1 MRRSLLIIV
10 CLIAGMTP
18 GVVRAAD
25 TSQLRAGATLTGELA
40 GDESGFQVEIGDLDG
55 DRVGDLVIGAWQND
69 AGGDASGAIY
79 IEYGPITRSLNL
91 KNADAKLF
99 TEAAGEYVG
108 EGPLAIADLDGDRAD
123 DLVIGAPGS
132 LYVAQPG
139 SPGKVGEAFL
149 IYGGKRLRGKLVLP
163 AVADARFTG
172 VHMTEWLGFGSS
184 GVGDLDDDG
193 FEELVV
199 GAPATAGFSGAAY
212 LFYGGRARIEGDVAV
227 TDAATIFIGGRPG
240 EMFGYEAAGGDVDG
254 DGKDDLFIASKPLA
268 GGPSTISMFR
278 GGERMSGP
286 MPAAAAYSQIPTPTV
301 DYFTGPSLA
310 SGADLTGDG
319 VDDLAVGLG
328 VSLNPVSQPTV
339 SIMGGSESAFAAGP
353 NLGPTY
359 ASVVATGS
367 AVAIGDINGD
377 GRPDLIAGAPNG
389 STGGTVSVFYGPLSQ
404 GPLSVGDAD
413 ASFEGEAGSSAG
425 TSLAAGNVT
434 KDRRVD
440 IAIGAPG
447 DAGRT
452 YVVFGAR

>member
-1 MRRSLLIIV
+1 MRRSVLIVV

-18 GVVRAAD
+18 GVVRAGGS
-25 TSQLRAGATLTGELA
+25 TQLHAGAALMGEQA
-40 GDESGFQVEIGDLDG
+40 GDESGYQVEIGDLDG

-69 AGGDASGAIY
+69 SGGDASGAIY

-149 IYGGKRLRGKLVLP
+149 VYGGKRLRGKLVLP

-193 FEELVV
+193 FEEVLV

-212 LFYGGRARIEGDVAV
+212 LFYGGRTRIEGDVAV
-227 TDAATIFIGGRPG
+227 TDADAIFIGGRAG
-240 EMFGYEAAGGDVDG
+240 EMFGYEATGGDVDG
-254 DGKDDLFIASKPLA
+254 DGSNDLFIASRPLA

-278 GGERMSGP
+278 GGQRLSGP
-286 MPAAAAYSQIPTPTV
+286 IPATTAYSQIPAATV
-301 DYFTGPSLA
+301 DYFAGPALA

-319 VDDLAVGLG
+319 VDDLVVGLN
-328 VSLNPVSQPTV
+328 VSLNPVSQPSV
-339 SIMGGSESAFAAGP
+339 SIMGGSKSAFTAGP
-353 NLGPTY
+353 SLGPTY
-359 ASVVATGS
+359 ASVDATGS

-377 GRPDLIAGAPNG
+377 GRPDLLAGAPYE
-389 STGGTVSVFYGPLSQ
+389 SVGGTVSVFFGPLSQ
-404 GPLSVGDAD
+404 GQLTVDDAD
-413 ASFEGEAGSSAG
+413 AWFEGEAGSGAG
-425 TSLAAGNVT
+425 LALATGNVT

-440 IAIGAPG
+440 IAIGAPSG
-447 DAGRT
+447 EGRT